1 VSTGGID
8 LKTAIRDFREAR
20 QRAALQ
26 EVIGRLTGRSTQ
38 LLSYEEVA
46 QKLKLSV
53 RADRGIRSIPIRSI
67 VGSVGRYTDFTR
79 TFLPLQQEDEQRWA
93 RVKTA
98 VSTVSFPPIEVYKVG
113 EVYFVLDG
121 NHRVSIARQEG
132 MESIDAYV
140 TEVQTPVPLTPDI
153 QPDDLI
159 VKAEYAEF
167 LAKTHLAEL
176 RPNVKIMLTA
186 PGQYQKLLD
195 NIEIECLSRE
205 GETCGCNSYEDAAVC
220 WYDEEYLP
228 LVDAIR
234 EQGLMRWF
242 PNRAEADLALWVLE
256 HRIDLEKELGWE
268 ISPDAAVSDLA
279 VEKSSRAGSR
289 EKRTGSWR
297 KTRMDDRYIDHLFKD
312 ILVPLNGEDDCWGA
326 LRQAIR
332 VAARE
337 DAHIHGLHVVHAEK
351 EKKSVKAKE
360 IREQFAELCTESAV
374 TWDFHIDSG
383 EIADRI
389 MERARLTDLLVLNIA
404 HPPEAGLAGLRSGLR
419 SIIMKCTRPIL
430 AIGCDV
436 SALDRALLAFDDSPK
451 SKEALFVAAYLAEQ
465 WMTSLTV
472 VTITD
477 IKSVPPA
484 TLDFARAYLDL
495 HEIQAEYLTKNGP
508 LESLHEMMDD
518 LNINLLLMGGYSRS
532 ALEQV
537 MVSSMVDLMLRIN
550 HSPIFICR

>member
-1 VSTGGID
+1 MSTGASQISI
-8 LKTAIRDFREAR
+8 AINDFRAAR

-26 EVIGRLTGRSTQ
+26 EVFGFLTGRSTR

-46 QKLKLSV
+46 QKLKLSA
-53 RADRGIRSIPIRSI
+53 RADRGIRQIPVHAI

-79 TFLPLQQEDEQRWA
+79 TFLPRPQEDEQRWA
-93 RVKTA
+93 RLKSE
-98 VSTVSFPPIEVYKVG
+98 VSPADFPPIDVYKVG

-132 MESIDAYV
+132 MEQIDAYV
-140 TEVQTPVPLTPDI
+140 TEVYTPVPLTPDV

-159 VKAEYAEF
+159 VKSEYAEF
-167 LAKTHLAEL
+167 LAKTRLAEL
-176 RPNVKIMLTA
+176 RPNVNITLTA
-186 PGQYQKLLD
+186 PGQYHKLLE
-195 NIEIECLSRE
+195 NIEIECLSSE
-205 GETCGCNSYEDAAVC
+205 GDPCGCKSYEEAATC
-220 WYDEEYLP
+220 WYDEVYLP
-228 LVDAIR
+228 MVDSIR

-242 PNRAEADLALWVLE
+242 PHRTEADLALWVLE
-256 HRIDLEKELGWE
+256 HRTALVEKLGWE

-279 VEKSSRAGSR
+279 VGKSSRAGNR

-297 KTRMDDRYIDHLFKD
+297 ETRMDDRYIDHLFKD
-312 ILVPLNGEDDCWGA
+312 ILVPLNGEDECWGA

-351 EKKSVKAKE
+351 EKESKKAKE
-360 IREQFAELCTESAV
+360 IREQFAELCTASAV

-383 EIADRI
+383 EIAEHI
-389 MERARLTDLLVLNIA
+389 CERARLTDLVVLNTA
-404 HPPEAGLAGLRSGLR
+404 HPPGTGLAGMRSGLR
-419 SIIMKCTRPIL
+419 SIILKCTRPL
-430 AIGCDV
+430 LTTCCNV
-436 SALDRALLAFDDSPK
+436 STMDRTLLAFDGSPK
-451 SKEALFVAAYLAEQ
+451 AKEALFVAAYLVEQ
-465 WMTSLTV
+465 WMSSLTV

-477 IKSVPPA
+477 SNRVTSA
-484 TLDFARAYLDL
+484 ALDYARTYLDL
-495 HEIQAEYLTKNGP
+495 HEIEAEYLTKSGP
-508 LESLHEMMDD
+508 LVSLHEVMDD
-518 LNINLLLMGGYSRS
+518 LDINLLLMGGYSKS